1 MFQKKE
7 RITTDRFKEII
18 DLNRTFHADLLYARF
33 GVNNLDYSRF
43 SVVVPKKVEKLSIK
57 RHFLKRKIN
66 AVLEELKGQFKK
78 GDYLVFA
85 KESIKG
91 KSFEDVN
98 NSVKDLSKRTK
109 V

>member
-7 RITTDRFKEII
+7 RITSDRFKEII

-33 GVNNLDYSRF
+33 GENNLDYSRF

-66 AVLEELKGQFKK
+66 ASLKELKGQFKK

-91 KSFEDVN
+91 KLFKDIN
-98 NSVKDLSKRTK
+98 ASVEDLSKRAN